1 LGNYYA
7 LANREEPVTRWGE
20 ALLDYDQFR
29 QRWRSVQQ
37 PMVIFL
43 KEKNQTRLEQQ
54 VGATAKRVGA
64 FDEYII
70 LRKP

>member
-1 LGNYYA
+1 
-7 LANREEPVTRWGE
+7 
-20 ALLDYDQFR
+20 
-29 QRWRSVQQ
+29 
-37 PMVIFL
+37 
-43 KEKNQTRLEQQ
+43 LEQQ